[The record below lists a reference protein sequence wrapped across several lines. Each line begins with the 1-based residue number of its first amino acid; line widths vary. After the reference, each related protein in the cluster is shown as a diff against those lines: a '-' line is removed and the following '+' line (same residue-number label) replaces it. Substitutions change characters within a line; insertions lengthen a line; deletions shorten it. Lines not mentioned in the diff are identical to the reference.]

1 MSQNRYFFKV
11 PRRQFLMFVSSNR
24 VVYAGV
30 YPLLAFINWGQQ
42 NIQPFEVGG
51 TDSTKPFSD
60 LP

>member
-1 MSQNRYFFKV
+1 MSQNRYNYKV
-11 PRRQFLMFVSSNR
+11 PRRQFLMFVSANR
-24 VVYAGV
+24 VVYASV
-30 YPLLAFINWGQQ
+30 YPLLAFTTWGMQ